1 NCSSTL
7 INNGLLEKLCC
18 SVCLDLLKDPVTIP
32 CGHNY
37 CMSCIRVHWNKEDP
51 KGIYSCPQCRKIFIP
66 RPALVKNTMLAELV
80 EDLKTPGIQPASKL
94 KAQHLQPHYDSSMF
108 CRTDQKCICYLCCV
122 NEHKDHNT
130 VPVEEERIEMQ
141 KEFEVILQ
149 NVQRRIQTREGEV
162 NMLRKE
168 IEEILQSSDSVAK
181 DIETIINELVSF
193 IKEKGSNLKQ
203 QIKSE
208 QKTEERR
215 VSELQNKLKQEIT
228 ELKRQEEE
236 LKQLSF
242 TEDHIEFLRI
252 YSQMPKLTDSTD
264 SPTFRICPVKYLED
278 LERAMSEARDKLKMF
293 VSEEWSKLTLR
304 VRSADVLLPQAQPK
318 TRDEFLKYSRQL
330 TMDPDTVH
338 RKLFLS
344 NQNRTRSYTTDH
356 K

>member
-1 NCSSTL
+1 MDQ
-7 INNGLLEKLCC
+7 EKLCC

-37 CMSCIRVHWNKEDP
+37 CMSCIKVHWNKEEP
-51 KGIYSCPQCRKIFIP
+51 KGAYSCPQCRKIFIP
-66 RPALVKNTMLAELV
+66 RPALVKNTMLAEL
-80 EDLKTPGIQPASKL
+80 KL
-94 KAQHLQPHYDSSMF
+94 KAVKSCLVCLVSYCEQHLQLKGNICSTHNEVMKMF
-108 CRTDQKCICYLCCV
+108 CRTDQQCICYLCCV